1 MGVQILVKSSFQFIA
16 ICLLVKDCTP
26 SFIRR
31 QTLLFWT
38 SRTAG
43 YKLEISLLRYTILE
57 FVLRT
62 LQTGCK
68 RMHWRRFCDI
78 ILRINCNILLLL
90 TLAELIYH
98 AFEFH
103 QIQSGVIMEKN
114 RQLISFAVFVLVF
127 AILIFLRMMIKKCV
141 NVLEVT
147 IFGF

>member
-1 MGVQILVKSSFQFIA
+1 
-16 ICLLVKDCTP
+16 
-26 SFIRR
+26 
-31 QTLLFWT
+31 
-38 SRTAG
+38 
-43 YKLEISLLRYTILE
+43 
-57 FVLRT
+57 
-62 LQTGCK
+62 
-68 RMHWRRFCDI
+68 MHWRRFCDI

-114 RQLISFAVFVLVF
+114 RQLISFAVFVLVL